1 MAGLRKILITLLVLV
16 LILLALVFSLNNQM
30 AVSLNFLL
38 FETQPHGVAVW
49 IIMAFVIGAL
59 VGVLVTTMLP
69 SGRLYRAVICRSV
82 LSGQSTHSKN
92 PGHKTTGHFDGHA
105 VSVAA
110 SDGGRCRWL
119 GCRSIRK
126 PLWPRLPSHYGRG
139 FRSGPSAVSLYQ
151 LL

>member
-59 VGVLVTTMLP
+59 VGVLVTTMATVRTSVSRHHLQK
-69 SGRLYRAVICRSV
+69 RLERTEHALEKSRAQNDRA
-82 LSGQSTHSKN
+82 L
-92 PGHKTTGHFDGHA
+92 
-105 VSVAA
+105 
-110 SDGGRCRWL
+110 
-119 GCRSIRK
+119 
-126 PLWPRLPSHYGRG
+126 
-139 FRSGPSAVSLYQ
+139 
-151 LL
+151 